1 MKQGTKRLLALLL
14 CSCLGLGVSV
24 LAARAGLATPESA
37 AQVRADILTIDTL
50 AAYGPLDQSPVAF
63 LHDKHTQTLA
73 KHKDFYQKACQT
85 CHQVKDG
92 RMVLAFQ
99 RPEDARGQTALK
111 DAYHNGCLGCHA
123 SMAKAGLATG
133 PQDVDCKGCH
143 AAPTAASGW
152 QALTVDKRLHFRH
165 AKTQAAAENKCG
177 ACHHVYDDTSRRT
190 VPAGRPEDVPGDC
203 GYCHEAADRVIPGGN
218 PERVR
223 NLRLAAHGQCVACHL
238 KIAGDDPKAATGPSS
253 CAGCH
258 GALDQKSVA
267 EASQKK
273 VPAEADL
280 RIPRGQPDLAL
291 IRPEKPLAALI
302 PGETAKPADMPP
314 VAFDHKAHEGKSES
328 CATCHHA
335 QLSSCAGSCHTLLGA
350 KDGGFVNLAAA
361 MHAPAD
367 PASCA
372 GCHAREQ
379 AKPACAGC
387 HAVRGRNVFSAG
399 TAGCAACHQAPTPA
413 VQAAVEGLDG
423 VSETKAK
430 AAREAELARTPD
442 RGPADGRRRENR
454 GHSRD
459 RDHKGPGQGLPGL
472 GPPPPGHRARTGKGP
487 GREQA
492 GQGLP
497 HRAGHGLPGLP
508 PPQPGHAHAPALQQL
523 SRRHQRAGLGRAGA
537 EGRLPRPVHG
547 LPHAHGHRRQG
558 RRGRTA
564 AGQARAPGHG
574 LRRLPQAGSR
584 QDLGSTP
591 TTASRFCEHE
601 TETIPRDAR
610 HGRPLPGHAGGRHV
624 RRNG

>member
-14 CSCLGLGVSV
+14 CGCLGLGVSV

-37 AQVRADILTIDTL
+37 AQVRADILIIDTL

-111 DAYHNGCLGCHA
+111 DTYHSGCIGCHA
-123 SMAKAGLATG
+123 SMAKAGLAAG

-143 AAPTAASGW
+143 AAPTAVSGW
-152 QALTVDKRLHFRH
+152 QALSVDKRLHFRH
-165 AKTQAAAENKCG
+165 ARTQASAENKCG
-177 ACHHVYDDTSRRT
+177 ACHHVYDDASRRT
-190 VPAGRPEDVPGDC
+190 VPAGKPEDVPGDC

-291 IRPEKPLAALI
+291 IRPEKPLTALI

-423 VSETKAK
+423 VAEPKAT
-430 AAREAELARTPD
+430 AAREAELAK
-442 RGPADGRRRENR
+442 ALIE
-454 GHSRD
+454 
-459 RDHKGPGQGLPGL
+459 
-472 GPPPPGHRARTGKGP
+472 ARPTVAGVKIEDIP
-487 GREQA
+487 ETVTIKALAKDYQA
-492 GQGLP
+492 SVLP
-497 HRAGHGLPGLP
+497 HRAIVLALEKGLAESKLAKAFHTEQATVCQGCHHHSPATLTPPRCSNCHGATSGPDS
-508 PPQPGHAHAPALQQL
+508 AAPALKAAYHGQCMGCHT
-523 SRRHQRAGLGRAGA
+523 RMGI
-537 EGRLPRPVHG
+537 EGKV
-547 LPHAHGHRRQG
+547 A
-558 RRGRTA
+558 A
-564 AGQARAPGHG
+564 AGR
-574 LRRLPQAGSR
+574 PQAKPVP
-584 QDLGSTP
+584 LA
-591 TTASRFCEHE
+591 TACDGCHKPALAK
-601 TETIPRDAR
+601 I
-610 HGRPLPGHAGGRHV
+610 
-624 RRNG
+624 